1 MVGSSNFL
9 GIFAFN
15 TRMIPSPRGSRGAHT
30 PHRQEGFPQ
39 LRRQLRLGLGFEG
52 RHAHSVAGGQQHHV
66 AGGEF
71 LAEKAGSKLLI

>member
-1 MVGSSNFL
+1 M
-9 GIFAFN
+9 
-15 TRMIPSPRGSRGAHT
+15 RGAHT

-52 RHAHSVAGGQQHHV
+52 RHAHRIAGGQEHHV

-71 LAEKAGSKLLI
+71 LAEKARSYWYSYDFKDIWKRI